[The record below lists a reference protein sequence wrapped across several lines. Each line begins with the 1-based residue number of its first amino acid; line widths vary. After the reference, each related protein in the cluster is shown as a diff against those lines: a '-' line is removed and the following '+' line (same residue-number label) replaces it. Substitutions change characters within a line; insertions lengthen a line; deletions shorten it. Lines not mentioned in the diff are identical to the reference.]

1 MAQVKVYGLRSSLSA
16 IRSELSDAIH
26 ESLMEAFALPREKRF
41 QRFFPLDRDDF
52 VFPSD
57 RSDKYTI
64 IEISVFEGRSP
75 EAKKRLITTLF
86 SRLQAQANVSP
97 QDLEITIYETP
108 RSNWGIRG
116 KPGDELALD
125 YKVNV

>member
-1 MAQVKVYGLRSSLSA
+1 MAQVKVYGLRSNLPA
-16 IRSELSDAIH
+16 IRSDLSDAIH

-41 QRFFPLDRDDF
+41 QRFFALDRDDF
-52 VFPSD
+52 LFPAD

-64 IEISVFEGRSP
+64 VEISVFEGRTP
-75 EAKKRLITTLF
+75 EAKKRLITALF
-86 SRLQAQANVSP
+86 SRVQARANVPP
-97 QDLEITIYETP
+97 QDLEITIFETP

>member
-1 MAQVKVYGLRSSLSA
+1 MAQVKVYGLRSSLSS
-16 IRSELSDAIH
+16 IRGELSDAIH
-26 ESLMEAFALPREKRF
+26 ESLMDAFALPREKRF
-41 QRFFPLDRDDF
+41 QRFFALERDDF
-52 VFPSD
+52 MFPSD

-64 IEISVFEGRSP
+64 VEISLFEGRST
-75 EAKKRLITTLF
+75 EAKKRLVTTLF
-86 SRLQAQANVSP
+86 SRVQARANVSP
-97 QDLEITIYETP
+97 QDLEITIFETP